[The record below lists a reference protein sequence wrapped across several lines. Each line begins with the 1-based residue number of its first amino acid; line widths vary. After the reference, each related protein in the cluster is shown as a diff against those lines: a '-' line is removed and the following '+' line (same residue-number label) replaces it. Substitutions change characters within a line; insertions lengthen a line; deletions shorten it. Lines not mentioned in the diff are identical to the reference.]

1 MGGGRLM
8 SGRIAIPLA
17 LLLVPSAAFAD
28 HELENRDIENGR
40 ALYATQCAACHG
52 ADLQGQPDWQ
62 TAGSDGV
69 LPAPPHDRTGH
80 TWHHDNQLLFDYVS
94 LGGAGA
100 LERRGVMGF
109 NSGMMGFGDVLS
121 EAEIWD
127 ILAYIRSTWP
137 QDVQDVQASRN
148 PPHGGE

>member
-1 MGGGRLM
+1 M

>member
-1 MGGGRLM
+1 MSLRLWM
-8 SGRIAIPLA
+8 SLGLC
-17 LLLVPSAAFAD
+17 LLPATAFAD
-28 HELENRDIENGR
+28 HELEDRDIENGR

-52 ADLQGQPDWQ
+52 AELQGQPDWQ
-62 TAGSDGV
+62 TPGSDGV

-80 TWHHDNQLLFDYVS
+80 TWHHDNQLLFDYVN
-94 LGGAGA
+94 LGGAAA
-100 LERRGVMGF
+100 LERRGVLGF

-137 QDVQDVQASRN
+137 QDVQEVQASRN
-148 PPHGGE
+148 PPHEED